1 MILRRLSQHIK
12 DQSWFAVALDF
23 VIVVA
28 GILLAFQVTNWSEV
42 RAEKA
47 ALARAEVAITGDLI
61 DSYVNVK
68 ERNALSECRKL
79 GLRALGE
86 RLLQPGDNWEAAPH
100 SSNDTELAAFPA
112 VVRYPKRFWKDRI
125 WETELARGS
134 FDLMDPERR
143 RDIDL
148 IFRAVKAM
156 GHFQGA
162 AGDNESRLKI
172 LGQANELSRAERH
185 KLFEII
191 SILDEQ
197 SVALHMIGQ
206 NIVDEIEGLN
216 LTLNDAERKALG
228 ERFSILN
235 TSASASYADCRTPIT
250 TPFLDELGVG
260 DTP

>member
-1 MILRRLSQHIK
+1 MILRRLTQHIK
-12 DQSWFAVALDF
+12 DQNWFAVGLDF
-23 VIVVA
+23 VIVVV
-28 GILLAFQVTNWSEV
+28 GILLAFQITSWSEV
-42 RAEKA
+42 RGEKV
-47 ALARAEVAITGDLI
+47 ALARAEVAIAGDLI
-61 DSYVNVK
+61 DNYINAK
-68 ERNALSECRKL
+68 ERIALSECRKL

-86 RLLQPGDNWEAAPH
+86 RLLQPGDRWEAAPNI
-100 SSNDTELAAFPA
+100 SNDTELAAFPA
-112 VVRYPKRFWKDRI
+112 VVGSPKRFWKTRI

-148 IFRAVKAM
+148 IFGAVKAM
-156 GHFQGA
+156 SKFQGA
-162 AGDNESRLKI
+162 TVDNESRLII

-216 LTLNDAERKALG
+216 LTLNDGERKAMG

-235 TSASASYADCRTPIT
+235 TRASASYADCRTPIT